1 MLHAGAVPPSNIAQV
16 IGSLEELDRDGVK
29 DVINVTVIVYR
40 GSHKPLGKIGETFQ
54 KRYLHWPPG
63 LVVLEGVKGISEKGH
78 RAVQR

>member
-40 GSHKPLGKIGETFQ
+40 GSHKPLIGETFQ
-54 KRYLHWPPG
+54 KRYLDWPPG